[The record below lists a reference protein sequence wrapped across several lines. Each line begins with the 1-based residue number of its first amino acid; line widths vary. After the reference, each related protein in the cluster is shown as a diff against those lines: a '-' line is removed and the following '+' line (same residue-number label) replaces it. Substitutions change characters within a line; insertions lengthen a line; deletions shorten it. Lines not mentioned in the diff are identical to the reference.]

1 MMRIFCRHAIPDTG
15 LPVHLMNLLA
25 TLRKAAETLIVT
37 LAITGFLLAP
47 LSAIAAP
54 AKSVL
59 VLYSNNRLVPGNVA
73 VDHGLGA
80 ALQNTGER
88 SVRTYSEFLDS
99 PEFSGE
105 AYENLVVSYLHG
117 KYAGSPP
124 DAIVAVSDD
133 ALGFIVRHRAQLFPG
148 APVVYTGVPAKVLQ
162 TLQPLPADIVGVPND
177 FDYSSTIS
185 QALRWHPNARRLV
198 IVTGASW
205 QDKATEARL
214 RRELPAVMGGVAT
227 EFWSGLP
234 VTVLQNRLR
243 SLDPGSVVFTAG
255 FFQDGD
261 GNQFNPHD
269 SAILIA
275 SAAAAPVYGPFETF
289 IGTGVVGGRMPSFE
303 QMGRQ
308 AGQAVNA
315 IFAGAAPATLRLPTS
330 TPAPLQLDWR
340 QAQRWRIDEKMI
352 PAGTVVHFKEP
363 SVWEAHRTEVLIALS
378 VILLQAAFIMAL
390 FIERRRRSAAELTTQ
405 NLNAQLAH
413 ASRLAV
419 AGELTAAIAHE
430 INQPLGAIQ
439 TSADAAD
446 LLLQSNGDRREDLLR
461 IVTRIRRDTVRA
473 SDVIRRLRTLL
484 ARHEP
489 ERRAFDLAAA
499 MSDVAM
505 ILRPE
510 AERRKVTLDVRP
522 MFAPPSVAGDRTQI
536 QQVLI
541 NLVLNAM
548 DAVTGLPENRRLIEV
563 LIERRDAN
571 ARISVQDRGCGI
583 PGETLPKLFDSFFS
597 TKQQGMGLGLSIARS
612 IVDAHGGRI
621 WAENREG
628 HGAAFHVELPE
639 AVAEAVALPSPL

>member
-1 MMRIFCRHAIPDTG
+1 
-15 LPVHLMNLLA
+15 
-25 TLRKAAETLIVT
+25 VT
-37 LAITGFLLAP
+37 LAVTGFLLAP
-47 LSAIAAP
+47 LSAIAVP

-378 VILLQAAFIMAL
+378 VILLQAAFIVAL

-446 LLLQSNGDRREDLLR
+446 LLLQSNEDRREDLLR

>member
-1 MMRIFCRHAIPDTG
+1 M
-15 LPVHLMNLLA
+15 
-25 TLRKAAETLIVT
+25 T
-37 LAITGFLLAP
+37 LAVTGFLLAP
-47 LSAIAAP
+47 LSAIAVP

-378 VILLQAAFIMAL
+378 VILLQAAFIVAL

-446 LLLQSNGDRREDLLR
+446 LLLQSNEDRREDLLR

>member
-1 MMRIFCRHAIPDTG
+1 VCTI
-15 LPVHLMNLLA
+15 LNLLA

-37 LAITGFLLAP
+37 LAVTGFLLAP
-47 LSAIAAP
+47 LSAIAVP

>member
-1 MMRIFCRHAIPDTG
+1 VCTI
-15 LPVHLMNLLA
+15 LNLLA

-37 LAITGFLLAP
+37 LAVTGFLLAP
-47 LSAIAAP
+47 LSAIAVP

-269 SAILIA
+269 SANLIA

>member
-1 MMRIFCRHAIPDTG
+1 VCTI
-15 LPVHLMNLLA
+15 LNLLA

-37 LAITGFLLAP
+37 LAVTGFLLAP
-47 LSAIAAP
+47 LSAIAVP

-378 VILLQAAFIMAL
+378 VILLQAAFIVAL

-446 LLLQSNGDRREDLLR
+446 LLLQSNEDRREDLLR